1 MNTTDLFARQLAEWG
16 LSLEPGTRE
25 LLLDYAGLLADYDKA
40 NVIGTRD
47 PDEILVGHILDSL
60 SCLLF
65 APLRAASR
73 IADIG
78 SGGGMPGIPLA
89 AVLPD
94 AKVTLFESVGKKA
107 AFLRYAS
114 EVLSLG
120 NVRIV
125 NSRIEEA
132 ARERAHRG
140 AYNVCTAR
148 ALARLPVVSEYA
160 LPLLRGGGYVIAMKA
175 RRDVDELAEGERAA
189 ALLGG
194 RLSHEITVAQT
205 IGVQQKERRLV
216 VIEKVEETPNRY
228 PRKTGTPA
236 KAPLGTEK

>member
-1 MNTTDLFARQLAEWG
+1 LNAKDLFVRQVTEWG
-16 LSLEPGTRE
+16 IGIRPQARE
-25 LLLDYAGLLADYDKA
+25 LLLDYAGVLAAYDKA

-47 PDEILVGHILDSL
+47 ADEILLNHVLDSL

-65 APLRAASR
+65 APLTEASS

-89 AVLPD
+89 AALPD
-94 AKVTLFESVGKKA
+94 AEVTLFESVGKKA

-114 EVLSLG
+114 EKLSLG
-120 NVRIV
+120 NVQVV

-132 ARERAHRG
+132 ARQVGHRG
-140 AYNVCTAR
+140 TYGVCTAR
-148 ALARLPVVSEYA
+148 ALARLSVVAEYS

-175 RRDVDELAEGERAA
+175 RKDADEIAEGERAA

-194 RLSHEITVAQT
+194 RLNHEIVVDQT
-205 IGVQQKERRLV
+205 SGVEQKDRRLV
-216 VIEKVEETPNRY
+216 VLEKVGETPNRY